1 MRKGTLVCPDF
12 DDLGFPYETVAAV
25 CRDYEEDWVFNIADF
40 VNVLWDIQSNAYN
53 VQIRFYP
60 LPLN

>member
-1 MRKGTLVCPDF
+1 M
-12 DDLGFPYETVAAV
+12 AAV

-40 VNVLWDIQSNAYN
+40 VNVLWDIQGNAYN